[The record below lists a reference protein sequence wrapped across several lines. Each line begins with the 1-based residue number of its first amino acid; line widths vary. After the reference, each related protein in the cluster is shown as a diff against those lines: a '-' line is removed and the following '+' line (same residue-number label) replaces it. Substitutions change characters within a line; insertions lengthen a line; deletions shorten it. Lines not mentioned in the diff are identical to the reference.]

1 MHFYYLAM
9 LFVTIATP
17 IVKMVIRALGVGVV
31 TYYGINVILQQV
43 TDYIVSSMGNLSA
56 ALQMIMGLAKI
67 DVAINIYLAAVTTRL
82 VLAGMDKVSGK
93 LAKMRSSTTGTL
105 EA

>member
-9 LFVTIATP
+9 LFVTIAAP

-31 TYYGINVILQQV
+31 TYYGINVILQQA

-82 VLAGMDKVSGK
+82 VLAGMDKMSGK

>member
-9 LFVTIATP
+9 LFVTIAVP

-31 TYYGINVILQQV
+31 TYYGINVILQQA
-43 TDYIVSSMGNLSA
+43 TDYIYSSMGNLSV
-56 ALQMIMGLAKI
+56 ALKMVMGLAKI
-67 DVAINIYLAAVTTRL
+67 DIAINIYLAAVTTRL
-82 VLAGMDKVSGK
+82 VLAGMDKLSGK

>member
-9 LFVTIATP
+9 LFVTIAAP

-31 TYYGINVILQQV
+31 TYYGINVILQQA

-56 ALQMIMGLAKI
+56 ALQMVMGLAKI